1 MFKKESDS
9 KRGAGVS
16 PRFTALDIERYH
28 RGLMTGE
35 ERHALERAALED
47 PFLEEAL
54 EGYASLAPGQA
65 AGDLASLRERL
76 AARVRPHRK
85 QAAWWV
91 AAAAVVVL
99 GGAGIVAYRMSE
111 RKEVAVT
118 AVAKPGAGGEA
129 AKPGA
134 APARRP
140 LVAEE
145 KSRPVRKKIATKAK
159 ALVATKAPAT
169 EIDSAT
175 VAIATGPATATPA
188 AVSPAAAPAGNA
200 VAEDAL
206 KMLPG
211 VAVDKDGNVVAQ
223 GERVTRIRVNGKQFF
238 QASPK
243 TLFQNRVIDYNHQPI
258 PGATLQVGPTDNYV
272 MTDRK
277 GYFRFNA
284 QDSQRVVVTA
294 VGYTSKELYAYQLND
309 LPAVQLSPDTS
320 RLNEVVVVGYGTSK
334 TGLARKAMGAYHAVT
349 DTNAAQPLEGWSNYN
364 DYISSNLQLP
374 DQAIVN
380 HIHGEVDLTFE
391 VDETGK
397 PVNISVAKSL
407 CDSCDA
413 EAIRLLQQGPGW
425 SKGKKAKGKLKVK
438 F

>member
-16 PRFTALDIERYH
+16 QRFTALDIERYH
-28 RGLMTGE
+28 HGLMTGA

-65 AGDLASLRERL
+65 AGDLAALRERL
-76 AARVRPHRK
+76 AERVRPHRK
-85 QAAWWV
+85 RVAWWV

-111 RKEVAVT
+111 KAPGAVAMKPVAVT
-118 AVAKPGAGGEA
+118 PQAVTLDTAAGVAKPNAVPSGQ
-129 AKPGA
+129 
-134 APARRP
+134 P
-140 LVAEE
+140 LAVER
-145 KSRPVRKKIATKAK
+145 KSRPARKKIATKAR
-159 ALVATKAPAT
+159 ALATTKAPAT

-175 VAIATGPATATPA
+175 VAMAT
-188 AVSPAAAPAGNA
+188 VPAAAPAGNV

-206 KMLPG
+206 KKLPG

-238 QASPK
+238 PASPK
-243 TLFQNRVIDYNHQPI
+243 TMFQNRVIDYNHQPI

-309 LPAVQLSPDTS
+309 LAAVQLSPDTS